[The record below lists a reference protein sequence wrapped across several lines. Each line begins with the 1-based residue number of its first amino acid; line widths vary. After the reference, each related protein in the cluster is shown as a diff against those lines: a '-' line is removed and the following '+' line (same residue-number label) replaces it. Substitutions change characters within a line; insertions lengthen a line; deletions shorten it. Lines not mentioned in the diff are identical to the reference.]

1 MELITRL
8 SQEFTSAQDPILAIP
23 MAAYMKNLFPYLG
36 IKKPQRAVIQKEL
49 FKQHVIKTEKE
60 LIETLLLLW
69 DKPEREYHYAA
80 CDLAQ
85 RYKKLWGPK
94 ILNTFELLI
103 RTKSWWDTVDTLAKM
118 VGILLVKYPQLHETM
133 DSWIEDEY
141 LWIRRVA
148 LIYQLL
154 YKEDTDKERLFA
166 YCEKT
171 MHEKDFFI
179 RKALG
184 WSLRQYAKTNPQ
196 DVSSFISKHRDK
208 LSPLSFREA
217 SKSLIIS

>member
-1 MELITRL
+1 
-8 SQEFTSAQDPILAIP
+8 
-23 MAAYMKNLFPYLG
+23 
-36 IKKPQRAVIQKEL
+36 
-49 FKQHVIKTEKE
+49 
-60 LIETLLLLW
+60 
-69 DKPEREYHYAA
+69 
-80 CDLAQ
+80 
-85 RYKKLWGPK
+85 
-94 ILNTFELLI
+94 
-103 RTKSWWDTVDTLAKM
+103 
-118 VGILLVKYPQLHETM
+118 M

-154 YKEDTDKERLFA
+154 YKEETDKERLFA